1 MCISTKK
8 KLIKYFN
15 IYKYIYIYVYIK
27 VISYKKK
34 EMIVVVYYPTIKELD
49 HVINQN

>member
-1 MCISTKK
+1 M
-8 KLIKYFN
+8 
-15 IYKYIYIYVYIK
+15 YKSICIK